1 METVEHMARNTGGAR
16 SRNAG
21 LQRAEKVE
29 TMETQPGTIALQI
42 ITQGTTSHART
53 LVKGGVRISF
63 GATPLTGTIP
73 YHTIGTTAVQKL
85 WSLS

>member
-1 METVEHMARNTGGAR
+1 MDHCQVVQEDSLLTSKINTKNDHQKIVTNEIITKKLSAKSSSGGAR

-42 ITQGTTSHART
+42 IAQGGS
-53 LVKGGVRISF
+53 GI
-63 GATPLTGTIP
+63 
-73 YHTIGTTAVQKL
+73 
-85 WSLS
+85 

>member
-1 METVEHMARNTGGAR
+1 MDHRQVVREDSLLTSKINTKNDHQQVVTNEIITKKSAKSSLGGAR

-42 ITQGTTSHART
+42 IAQGGS
-53 LVKGGVRISF
+53 GI
-63 GATPLTGTIP
+63 
-73 YHTIGTTAVQKL
+73 
-85 WSLS
+85 

>member
-1 METVEHMARNTGGAR
+1 MDHRQVVREDSLLTSKINTKNDHQKVVTNEIITKKSAKSSPGGAQ

-42 ITQGTTSHART
+42 IAQG
-53 LVKGGVRISF
+53 GNGI
-63 GATPLTGTIP
+63 
-73 YHTIGTTAVQKL
+73 
-85 WSLS
+85 